1 MYNYLPGRLISGVT
15 NITPDRSR
23 ETSPEQDQPAVEMAD
38 EETIDALKRARTAAK
53 SRFTNLRKSLLGMLE
68 NSDVP
73 VQKIYASEKKLEDAF
88 DSLNEAHSDYVAAKY
103 SEEDGLQEAEYMD
116 EPLAERLEAEAEWT
130 KWHNNREKENQELH
144 RAEKEE
150 AHKRSRAEALEDE
163 EQQ

>member
-1 MYNYLPGRLISGVT
+1 
-15 NITPDRSR
+15 
-23 ETSPEQDQPAVEMAD
+23 MAD
-38 EETIDALKRARTAAK
+38 EEAIDALKRARTAAK
-53 SRFTNLRKSLLGMLE
+53 SRFTNLRKSLLGLLE
-68 NSDVP
+68 HSDVVP

-88 DSLNEAHSDYVAAKY
+88 DSLNEAHSEYVAAKY

-163 EQQ
+163 ERQ